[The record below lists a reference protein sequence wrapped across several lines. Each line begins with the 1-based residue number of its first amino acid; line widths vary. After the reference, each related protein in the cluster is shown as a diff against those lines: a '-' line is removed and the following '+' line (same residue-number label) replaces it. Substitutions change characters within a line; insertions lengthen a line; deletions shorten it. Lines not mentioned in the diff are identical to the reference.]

1 MQMHGIQG
9 VSRTIIGR
17 IVLTTLALLFVCSS
31 SFASGSKDSVARSA
45 TAEPNEVVVWTYDS
59 FTSEWGP
66 GPAIAEAF
74 KNETG
79 ITIRF
84 VTQGDGGALLS
95 KIIAEGTTADADVLL
110 GIDQNL
116 QQKAIDANILTAY
129 KPQGAEKIPTK
140 LILDSQY
147 RLTPYDF
154 GYFAIIYDSE
164 KISAPPKS
172 LDDLTKKEFERKLI
186 LMDPRTSTP
195 GLGFFV
201 WTKAVYGNEWKNYW
215 KKLAPSIL
223 TVAEGWDT
231 GYGLFTSGEA
241 PMVLS
246 YTTSPAYH
254 LEFDKTERYRA
265 ALFDDQGHSVQI
277 EGAGILKNSKRP
289 KNAKRFMDFMLSQSF
304 QKVIPLTNWMY
315 PIVETPLP
323 PSYRIAPKPGKTV
336 RAEAPTNSELTEW
349 ARIVGSK

>member
-1 MQMHGIQG
+1 MNRHRIRGA
-9 VSRTIIGR
+9 SARSGR
-17 IVLTTLALLFVCSS
+17 IVLTALLLLNGVLAA
-31 SFASGSKDSVARSA
+31 FASGAKQTGSA
-45 TAEPNEVVVWTYDS
+45 VSGAESAEVVVWTYDS

-66 GPAIAEAF
+66 GPVIAEAF
-74 KNETG
+74 KKETG
-79 ITIRF
+79 ISVRF

-95 KIIAEGTTADADVLL
+95 KIIAEGKAADADVLL

-116 QQKAIDANILTAY
+116 LQKALDAKLLAPY
-129 KPQGAEKIPTK
+129 KPAGAERIPAE
-140 LILDSQY
+140 LVLDPQF
-147 RLTPYDF
+147 RLTPYDY

-172 LDDLTKKEFERKLI
+172 LEDLTGKVYERKLI

-195 GLGFFV
+195 GLGLFA
-201 WTKAVYGNEWKNYW
+201 WTKAVYGEGWKDYW
-215 KKLAPSIL
+215 KRLSPSIL

-265 ALFDDQGHSVQI
+265 AIFAEGHAAQI
-277 EGAGILKNSKRP
+277 EGAGVLSGAKRP
-289 KNAKRFMDFMLSQSF
+289 ANARRFMDFMLAASF
-304 QKVIPLTNWMY
+304 QSAIPLTNWMY

-323 PSYRIAPKPGKTV
+323 DSYRIAPKPGKTLKT
-336 RAEAPTNSELTEW
+336 AAPTDAELSEW
-349 ARIVGSK
+349 ARIVGAR